1 MESGSILDSQLSAS
15 SSYASSV
22 RPAMGRLNGV
32 DEGGAWCPSGQ
43 VGGPRVKEEWLEID
57 LGRFVLLTAVSLQGR
72 WDNGH
77 GQEFTPSVRI
87 VTDEFVSDVITA
99 NNKDTYNVVKIT
111 FERPV
116 RTSKVRLVPHSDHQR
131 TVCLRTELYGCEIE
145 KDTNN
150 VWGLIPIFIGI
161 SITFVIMF
169 IVLTTVIFKS
179 IKRRQTS
186 NNASD
191 IKTTQYYHQN
201 LLLDISEP
209 IYDEPLPTRTLNN
222 IVISKPMEKHSVYSV
237 PFTSGSPWLDS
248 SSMRSTSTISE
259 SSSKSS
265 SDSFTS
271 IKLLPVSETLVT
283 FPTTSSFSGH
293 LNVC

>member
-22 RPAMGRLNGV
+22 RPAMGRLHGV

-43 VGGPRVKEEWLEID
+43 VGGQREKEEWLEID
-57 LGRFVLLTAVSLQGR
+57 LGKVVVLTGVSLQGR

-77 GQEFTPSVRI
+77 GQEFAPSVRI
-87 VTDEFVSDVITA
+87 LTDDFVSDVIA
-99 NNKDTYNVVKIT
+99 ANKDTYNVVKIT
-111 FERPV
+111 FERPI

-131 TVCLRTELYGCEIE
+131 TVCLRIELYGCEIE
-145 KDTNN
+145 KDTKN
-150 VWGLIPIFIGI
+150 VWGIIPIFIGI

-169 IVLTTVIFKS
+169 FVLTIVIFIS

-209 IYDEPLPTRTLNN
+209 IYDEPFPTRTLNS
-222 IVISKPMEKHSVYSV
+222 IVTSKPMEKHSVYSV

-265 SDSFTS
+265 PDPFTS
-271 IKLLPVSETLVT
+271 IRLLPVSESLVT